1 MRDEPVAVPSRRVK
15 VFTVEGRSKMTVYQT
30 CSLEIEAATANEAVA
45 ITRERCEN
53 GDVAWKDDEWDNSE
67 PASFD
72 AIDSFEAED
81 LADAED

>member
-1 MRDEPVAVPSRRVK
+1 MSDESAAVPSRRVK

-30 CSLEIEAATANEAVA
+30 CTLEIVAATAEEAVA
-45 ITRERCEN
+45 IARERCEN
-53 GDVAWKDDEWDNSE
+53 GDVAWNDDEWDHSE

-72 AIDSFEAED
+72 AIDSFEAEH